1 MNLRVRAFI
10 PVFVL
15 LALAGVSCSRA
26 SQPATP
32 TPTAL
37 PPTPT
42 LTLVPADTLTPFPAL
57 TQAPTL
63 TPTPTPTRAPN
74 SDVYTVRQKTSLYEV
89 SLKYLASSDDDAV
102 KVAQR
107 LKFVKGA
114 DVSNMCGPLAIA
126 MLRDADLLP
135 ATVDI
140 HDFWLLNPRQPAARE
155 VLARVFPTPEYVD
168 YPIDQATNKFDF
180 AKFPLKAGDFVYIYA
195 GKHGSFEHMLTV
207 TRVDGIG
214 RAYTV
219 TNLHSDSFHFAI
231 REVVLYDPT
240 QPGVGQFYD
249 WTNVQ
254 DYQLGLTG
262 YGGFEIWR
270 RITALP

>member
-1 MNLRVRAFI
+1 MGDA
-10 PVFVL
+10 
-15 LALAGVSCSRA
+15 A
-26 SQPATP
+26 SGP
-32 TPTAL
+32 TEVP
-37 PPTPT
+37 PT
-42 LTLVPADTLTPFPAL
+42 LTSDPVDTSPVDPDPTATSTPFPAL
-57 TQAPTL
+57 TRTPTL
-63 TPTPTPTRAPN
+63 TPTLTPTTAPN
-74 SDVYTVRQKTSLYEV
+74 SGAYTVRQKALLYEV
-89 SLKYLASSDDDAV
+89 SLKYLAPSDDDSV

-126 MLRDADLLP
+126 ILRDAGLVP

-140 HDFWLLNPRQPAARE
+140 HDFWLLNPRQPGARD
-155 VLARVFPTPEYVD
+155 VLAKVFPTPEYMD
-168 YPIDQATNKFDF
+168 YPVDQPTDKFDF
-180 AKFPLKAGDFVYIYA
+180 AKFPLKAGDFLYIYA

-219 TNLHSDSFHFAI
+219 TNLHTDLYHFAI
-231 REVVLYDPT
+231 KEVVLYDPT

-249 WTNVQ
+249 WTNVN

-270 RITALP
+270 RIAPLP